1 MWAKAGCY
9 ISAIWDELIALVDNG
24 IQSGALHSVDTA
36 VLRVMLEQ
44 TVKKLLDYDF
54 TAKSQISFESGMKAM
69 YDIVL
74 YGLLDQ
80 HVRAAAL
87 EENHLA
93 PITGNAT

>member
-1 MWAKAGCY
+1 MWAKADCY

-80 HVRAAAL
+80 PVRAAAL
-87 EENHLA
+87 EENYLA
-93 PITGNAT
+93 PTTGNAT